1 MEPLLQSLAQSL
13 NNFIGLWL
21 MKRINTGDRMM
32 DTSIQVLFSTIAG
45 AIVTGLVAAYTKS
58 LWKEWLATLH
68 CFCSRAGHNGLVFN
82 ASLAPEKPLNGSIY
96 GFKSCI
102 FSVVDFWAWMNK
114 YHLDKKFTQKITHPF
129 QISKARGDK
138 EILSLGNQGISK
150 ERIPHISIDTP
161 IPVWKGSDG
170 FYVFVKGSFEEEV
183 YFLSDSGK
191 ALAELVDHFKAF
203 EEERTSYRENQ
214 ENITKTF
221 RLREYQSKGVDNC
234 VDRGHIQ
241 PNRRFE
247 SMFFNQKDEI
257 VRTLTGFKEKTLFPK
272 HLPIDNKL
280 GILLHG
286 PPGTGKTGFIA
297 ATANFLERNVLLI
310 NTSQVRRRKDLDFI
324 FDYNPSR
331 YIFVFEEFDCMPGV
345 QRRDKAVEGEKK
357 EEPKMDPTAY
367 AMMLMAQ
374 KEKSEDMMNEFR
386 EERAAEKDKVD
397 LHYLLTKLDGL
408 ESGNERVIIA
418 TTNHPEKIDPALL
431 RPGRFGLQL
440 HLDNCT
446 RKMLVD
452 IIGMIF
458 QLEDRTELCLSVS
471 DIEEMKWSP
480 AEVLQLGISKGS
492 WEKVVDHLRTQE
504 PSRF

>member
-58 LWKEWLATLH
+58 LWKEWLASLH
-68 CFCSRAGHNGLVFN
+68 CLCGRVGHNGLVFN
-82 ASLAPEKPLNGSIY
+82 ASLAPEKPLNGGVY
-96 GFKSCI
+96 GFRGPM
-102 FSVVDFWAWMNK
+102 FNVADFWAWMNK
-114 YHLDKKFTQKITHPF
+114 YHLDKKFTQKMSHPF
-129 QISKARGDK
+129 QIAKARDEK
-138 EILSLGNQGISK
+138 IILGIGNHRLSK
-150 ERIPHISIDTP
+150 ERVPQMILDTP

-170 FYVFVKGSFEEEV
+170 FYVFAKGSYEDDI

-203 EEERTSYRENQ
+203 EDARIAFKENEE
-214 ENITKTF
+214 KDVKKF
-221 RLREYQSKGVDNC
+221 RLQEYQSKGVDNC

-247 SMFFNQKDEI
+247 TMFFEQKDEI

-297 ATANFLERNVLLI
+297 ATANFLERNVLLV

-324 FDYNPSR
+324 FEYNPSR

-345 QRRDKAVEGEKK
+345 QKRGSESAK
-357 EEPKMDPTAY
+357 EEPKMDHTAY

-431 RPGRFGLQL
+431 RPGRFGIQL

-446 RKMLVD
+446 RKMLLD
-452 IIGMIF
+452 IIAMIF
-458 QLEDRTELCLSVS
+458 QLEDRTELALAVA